1 MSLVNVDVT
10 FSPVP
15 TSTPDLSLCLSVLEQ
30 VFGIPYGCPSPVAAW
45 LDDLVGTILSQNTS
59 DINSRRA
66 FDALKRRYPTWEEL
80 LNGDPQE
87 IEASIRPGGL
97 AATKSRRILS
107 VLTAIQ
113 AREGSLSLGRL
124 AQLSDLEAMAY
135 LLALKGVG
143 LKTAACVLMFGL
155 GRDLCP
161 VDTHVHRVA
170 NRLGWVC
177 TRHPD
182 QTFAALQSLIPSG
195 KAYSLHV
202 NLIHLGKRLCTA
214 RQPDCNHCPLS
225 IHCPAAILV
234 RDY

>member
-1 MSLVNVDVT
+1 MP
-10 FSPVP
+10 SPAP
-15 TSTPDLSLCLSVLEQ
+15 ALSLCLSVLEQ
-30 VFGIPYGCPSPVAAW
+30 VFGIPYGSPTPVAAW

-66 FDALKRRYPTWEEL
+66 FDALKCRYPTWADV

-87 IEASIRPGGL
+87 IEATIRPGGL

-113 AREGSLSLGRL
+113 AREGSLSLERL
-124 AQLSDLEAMAY
+124 AQLSDGEAMAY

-170 NRLGWVC
+170 NRLGWVS
-177 TRHPD
+177 TRQPD
-182 QTFAALQSLIPSG
+182 QTFVALQPQIPSG
-195 KAYSLHV
+195 KAYSLHI
-202 NLIHLGKRLCTA
+202 NLIHLGKHLCTA
-214 RQPDCNHCPLS
+214 RQPHCTHCPLS
-225 IHCPAAILV
+225 IHCPVADI
-234 RDY
+234 R